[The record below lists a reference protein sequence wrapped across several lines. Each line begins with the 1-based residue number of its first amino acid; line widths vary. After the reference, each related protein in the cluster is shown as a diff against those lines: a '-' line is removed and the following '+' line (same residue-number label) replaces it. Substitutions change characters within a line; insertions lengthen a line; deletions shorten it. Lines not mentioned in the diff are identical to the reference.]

1 MRCIRVRQRF
11 RRQKIS
17 FVAVVIMCNEPVS
30 LIKIKDIKFAPERF
44 YAVYFSVL
52 TASGK
57 SSNKIRALDAAPDK
71 DFAPGTFHVRT
82 SFEVS
87 LVPQGLI
94 FTSRNCF
101 LSNHRRL
108 RQCLLLYITAIRSHC
123 CLTQAAPSWIY
134 WSRLKKDAVM
144 EIQIECWT

>member
-1 MRCIRVRQRF
+1 
-11 RRQKIS
+11 
-17 FVAVVIMCNEPVS
+17 MCNEPVS

-57 SSNKIRALDAAPDK
+57 SSHKIRALDAAPDK
-71 DFAPGTFHVRT
+71 DFAGTFHVRT

-94 FTSRNCF
+94 FASRNCF
-101 LSNHRRL
+101 YL
-108 RQCLLLYITAIRSHC
+108 IT
-123 CLTQAAPSWIY
+123 
-134 WSRLKKDAVM
+134 DV
-144 EIQIECWT
+144 